1 MSQQSPDP
9 KEMARNLRK
18 PEGDFGKKVGEFM
31 NKGNANT
38 YAKMKKHLAL
48 QKQPVLLE
56 IGFGNGVTSKEI
68 MQQSKY
74 SGLDYSADMVQ
85 QAEILCAEE
94 IKNHGAKLFCGDIH
108 QMPFEDHSF
117 DVIFTINTIYFWDK
131 PEVAISELRR
141 VLKENGKLFIGMRT
155 KEDMDALSNIT
166 QNGFTIRPLAEV
178 ENLLRKGGFTNI
190 QYTVYADPVVQRP
203 DGKVIQLHSVIFEV
217 G

>member
-1 MSQQSPDP
+1 MTQQIPDP
-9 KEMARNLRK
+9 KEMAKNLRK

-48 QKQPVLLE
+48 QGKPTLLE
-56 IGFGNGVTSKEI
+56 IGLGNGFTSKEI

-74 SGLDYSADMVQ
+74 SGLDYSADMLQ
-85 QAEILCAEE
+85 QAEILCGDE
-94 IKNHGAKLFCGDIH
+94 IKNGAKLFCGDIH
-108 QMPFEDHSF
+108 QMPFEDHFF
-117 DVIFTINTIYFWDK
+117 DVVFTINTIYFWDK
-131 PEVAISELRR
+131 PEIAVSELRR

-155 KEDMDALSNIT
+155 KEDMDALSDIT
-166 QNGFTIRPLAEV
+166 QNGFILRPLAEV
-178 ENLLRKGGFTNI
+178 ESLLRKGGFNNI
-190 QYTVYADPVVQRP
+190 QYTVYSDPIGQRP